1 MTEGWT
7 KVNVV
12 IAVLVT
18 VLAVGLAGLVIMLST
33 GEDYDTMM
41 GGPEFCWLPLSV
53 AAIVL
58 SLAMLSNY
66 IPYRGT
72 GRREFEVGLEDMVSR
87 VEMYLESQ
95 GIKYEN
101 DVRVDQVRRTRDHW
115 DHYTF
120 SREGRDASILIRG
133 REEGETTILLV
144 SPWPSDPTFVDGLE
158 RAILL

>member
-18 VLAVGLAGLVIMLST
+18 VLAVGLAGLAVMMSS

-41 GGPEFCWLPLSV
+41 GGPEFCWLPVSI

-66 IPYRGT
+66 LPYRGT
-72 GRREFEVGLEDMVSR
+72 GRKEFEVGLEEMVRR

-95 GIKYEN
+95 GLQFKK
-101 DVRVDQVRRTRDHW
+101 DVRVDQIRKTRDHW
-115 DHYTF
+115 DAYTF
-120 SREGRDASILIRG
+120 SREGRDESILLRG
-133 REEGETTILLV
+133 REEGESTLV
-144 SPWPSDPTFVDGLE
+144 LVAPWPTDPTFIDGLE
-158 RAILL
+158 RAILT